1 MSGTERI
8 VIVGAGQAGGRA
20 AETLRAAGFQGSVV
34 LVGEETLPP
43 YERPP
48 LSKDVLAGKAA
59 PETTFLRPAES
70 YAELGVELRLGVRV
84 HAINPKS
91 RQVQLGDA
99 SALPY
104 DRLLLATGARARRL
118 AIAGADSPEIHH
130 VRDMADSLRLRTA
143 LSPDARVLIIGAGF
157 IGLEVAATARVAGCA
172 VTVLESAPHPL
183 ARVAPPE
190 IGAFFTELHRAQGVD
205 LRMGSSVTAIEPGRP
220 SLAYTN
226 AGEAIEADI
235 IVIGVGALPNT
246 ELAEEAGL
254 DVADGIVT
262 DSFCRT
268 SDPAIFAAGDATRH
282 LNPLLG
288 RHIRLEAWQN
298 AQNQAIAAARTMA
311 GQPTEHAEIPWFWT
325 DQYDVNMQFAGAPL
339 SWDQI
344 VWRGPPAAKR
354 SSAFLLRE
362 GVAVGGICINNGREM
377 RPIRQLIAAARAT
390 DPAALADPAVKLV
403 ELAAAT
409 ARAA

>member
-84 HAINPKS
+84 HAIDPKS

-104 DRLLLATGARARRL
+104 DRLLLTTGARARRL

-143 LSPDARVLIIGAGF
+143 LRPDARVLIIGAGF

-362 GVAVGGICINNGREM
+362 GVVVGGICINNGREM

>member
-8 VIVGAGQAGGRA
+8 VIVGAGQAGGCA

-91 RQVQLGDA
+91 RQVQLGDG

-130 VRDMADSLRLRTA
+130 VRDMADSLRLRA
-143 LSPDARVLIIGAGF
+143 VLSPDARVLIIGAGF

-205 LRMGSSVTAIEPGRP
+205 LRMGSSVTAIEPGTP

-262 DSFCRT
+262 DSFGRT

-362 GVAVGGICINNGREM
+362 GVVVGGICINNGREM

>member
-34 LVGEETLPP
+34 LVGEEPLPP

-48 LSKDVLAGKAA
+48 LSKDVLGGKAA
-59 PETTFLRPAES
+59 PETTFLRPAEG
-70 YAELGVELRLGVRV
+70 YAELGIELRLGMRV
-84 HAINPKS
+84 NAINPCA
-91 RQVQLGDA
+91 RQLRLADG

-104 DRLLLATGARARRL
+104 DRLLLATGAHARRL
-118 AIAGADSPEIHH
+118 AIAGADSPEVHY

-143 LSPDARVLIIGAGF
+143 LRPDARVLIIGAGF
-157 IGLEVAATARVAGCA
+157 IGLEVAATARAAGCA
-172 VTVLESAPHPL
+172 VTIIESAPHPL
-183 ARVAPPE
+183 ARVATPE
-190 IGAFFTELHRAQGVD
+190 IGAFFADLHRAQGVD
-205 LRMGSSVTAIEPGRP
+205 LRMGSSVTAIEPGTP

-226 AGEAIEADI
+226 TGETIEADVV
-235 IVIGVGALPNT
+235 VIGVGAVPNT

-254 DVADGIVT
+254 EVADGIVT
-262 DSFCRT
+262 DSFGRT

-325 DQYDVNMQFAGAPL
+325 DQYEVNMQFAGAPL

-344 VWRGPPAAKR
+344 VWRGPPTAKR

-362 GVAVGGICINNGREM
+362 GIVVGGICINNGREM
-377 RPIRQLIAAARAT
+377 RPIRQLIATSRAA

-403 ELAAAT
+403 ELAAAM

>member
-84 HAINPKS
+84 HAIDPKS

-104 DRLLLATGARARRL
+104 DRLLLTTGARARRL

-362 GVAVGGICINNGREM
+362 GVVVGGICINNGREM

>member
-91 RQVQLGDA
+91 RQVQLGDG

-130 VRDMADSLRLRTA
+130 VRDMADSLRLRAA
-143 LSPDARVLIIGAGF
+143 LRPDARVLIIGAGF
-157 IGLEVAATARVAGCA
+157 IGLEVAATARAAGCA
-172 VTVLESAPHPL
+172 VIVLESAPHPL

-190 IGAFFTELHRAQGVD
+190 IGAFFAELHRTQGVD
-205 LRMGSSVTAIEPGRP
+205 LRMGSSVTAIEPGTP

-226 AGEAIEADI
+226 AGETIEADI
-235 IVIGVGALPNT
+235 IVIGVGAVPNT

-254 DVADGIVT
+254 EVADGIVT

-344 VWRGPPAAKR
+344 VWRGPPAARR

-362 GVAVGGICINNGREM
+362 GVVVGGICINNGREM

>member
-91 RQVQLGDA
+91 RQVQLGDG

-205 LRMGSSVTAIEPGRP
+205 LRMGSSVTAIEPGTP

-344 VWRGPPAAKR
+344 VWRGPPAARR

-362 GVAVGGICINNGREM
+362 GVVVGGICINNGREM

>member
-8 VIVGAGQAGGRA
+8 VIVGAGQAGGCA

-84 HAINPKS
+84 HAINSKS
-91 RQVQLGDA
+91 RQIQLGDG
-99 SALPY
+99 STLPY

-130 VRDMADSLRLRTA
+130 VRDMADSLRLRA
-143 LSPDARVLIIGAGF
+143 VLSPDARVLIIGAGF

-205 LRMGSSVTAIEPGRP
+205 LRMGSSVTAIEPGTP

-325 DQYDVNMQFAGAPL
+325 DQYDVNMQFAGAPR

-344 VWRGPPAAKR
+344 VWRGPPAARR

-362 GVAVGGICINNGREM
+362 GVVVGGICINNGREM